1 MYKTTLV
8 AADIADGQRVV
19 DELEKIIAVTA
30 ALWVY
35 LEEED
40 EWKLVIVS
48 SDVSGKGPINLYTRV
63 AVLLNDLSADPQKP
77 VQMPL
82 TSITLVSP
90 NSLLYDRIKHFGGTM
105 DTHIYKTE

>member
-8 AADIADGQRVV
+8 ATDIASGQRIV
-19 DELEKIIAVTA
+19 DELEKMMQVTA
-30 ALWVY
+30 ALWLY

-48 SDVSGKGPINLYTRV
+48 PDVAEKGPIDLYTRV
-63 AVLLNDLSADPQKP
+63 AVLLNDLSTEPQKP

-90 NSLLYDRIKHFGGTM
+90 NSLLYDRIKHFGRTM
-105 DTHIYKTE
+105 DAHVYKMG